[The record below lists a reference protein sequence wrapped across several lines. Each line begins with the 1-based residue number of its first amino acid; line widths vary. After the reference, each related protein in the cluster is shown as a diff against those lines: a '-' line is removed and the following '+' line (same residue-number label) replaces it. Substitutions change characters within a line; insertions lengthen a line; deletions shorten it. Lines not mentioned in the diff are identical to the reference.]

1 MVGIQKYVLNVF
13 EIKKKNDL
21 YSYLSTWAL
30 KDIGK
35 EMQHEVKPLHLGL
48 QSDSGRGT
56 GVLILIRM

>member
-48 QSDSGRGT
+48 QSNSGRGT